1 MGAAVPALIP
11 VLGSRGRLEAEADR
25 DGKFQNSQVY
35 IETCLKNPQT
45 KKVREYSLYTIK
57 EKLAEIIFIPRFNI

>member
-1 MGAAVPALIP
+1 MGVAVPALIP

-35 IETCLKNPQT
+35 IETLSQNPKQ
-45 KKVREYSLYTIK
+45 KRSVSILFILLRE
-57 EKLAEIIFIPRFNI
+57 N